1 MKHKS
6 GSMKYEETRGEI
18 KVKRAGYYFVY
29 SQMFYADGGDKIFQL
44 GHDTYISD
52 KKVMSSVESITSK
65 AFNPR
70 QYHTKYHGGVFHV
83 KANGTISVRAT
94 YTNRYQMDP
103 TRSFFGAFLLH
114 F

>member
-1 MKHKS
+1 ME
-6 GSMKYEETRGEI
+6 YEETRGEI

-29 SQMFYADGGDKIFQL
+29 SQMYYADGGDKIVL
-44 GHDTYISD
+44 MAHDTYISG

-65 AFNPR
+65 DSNPR

-83 KANGTISVRAT
+83 KANGTISVRAP

-103 TRSFFGAFLLH
+103 IGSFFGAFLLH
-114 F
+114 L

>member
-1 MKHKS
+1 ME
-6 GSMKYEETRGEI
+6 YEETRGEI
-18 KVKRAGYYFVY
+18 KVERAGYYFVY
-29 SQMFYADGGDKIFQL
+29 SQMYYADGGGKIVL
-44 GHDTYISD
+44 MAHDTYISG

-65 AFNPR
+65 DSNSR

>member
-6 GSMKYEETRGEI
+6 GSMEYEETRGEI

-29 SQMFYADGGDKIFQL
+29 SQMYYADGGDKIVL
-44 GHDTYISD
+44 MAHDTYISG
-52 KKVMSSVESITSK
+52 KKVMRSVESITS
-65 AFNPR
+65 NSR

-83 KANGTISVRAT
+83 KANGTISVRAP

-103 TRSFFGAFLLH
+103 IGSFFGAFLLH
-114 F
+114 L

>member
-1 MKHKS
+1 ME
-6 GSMKYEETRGEI
+6 YEEIRGEI

-52 KKVMSSVESITSK
+52 KRVMSSMESITSK
-65 AFNPR
+65 AFNSR

-83 KANGTISVRAT
+83 KANGTISVRAPGT
-94 YTNRYQMDP
+94 IRYQMDP
-103 TRSFFGAFLLH
+103 NCSFFGAFLLH
-114 F
+114 L